1 MQMPPT
7 SYKHILKYTG
17 LFGSVQVITLLISVV
32 RNKFAALLIGT
43 AGVGLADL
51 FSRTSEMLST
61 ATGCGLSLSA
71 VRRLSELHEAGD
83 CKRVARQVRLIRS
96 WLAITALLGIIAG
109 IAAAPLLSRLVMHD
123 AAYTAHFM
131 LLSLLAAATTLTGG
145 EMAILK
151 ALRQMRLLA
160 RITTAGALC
169 TLCICVACYWLLGLD
184 GVLPSLVLSG
194 AALYLLFLAA
204 TVRLV
209 PWAVTL
215 RSTRYLK
222 CGLPLLKLGIGF
234 VAAGV
239 LTALA
244 ELIVRTY
251 ISSSS
256 SIAELGLFAAG
267 CTLTVSYARLVF
279 LAFDADYYP
288 RLSAVNKD
296 VAACNLTINRQINIC
311 LLLMTPLLLL
321 IMPLLP
327 LLIRLLYSEN
337 FLPVAP
343 MVLLAL
349 PSMYFKAIYTPIAYL
364 TLAKGHSTV
373 YFFMEAAYNAFFVV
387 AIAAGYRWG
396 GLIGAG
402 IGLTVANALD
412 LLNLS
417 VVYGHRYG
425 FRFQR
430 GTATLSLS
438 HFLLLCLGLWA
449 AYCLPG
455 IYQWLV
461 PGASILL
468 SLCFSYFVI
477 RR

>member
-1 MQMPPT
+1 MPPT

-83 CKRVARQVRLIRS
+83 GKRVARQVRLIRS

-160 RITTAGALC
+160 RITTAGALS

-244 ELIVRTY
+244 ELIF
-251 ISSSS
+251 SS
-256 SIAELGLFAAG
+256 F
-267 CTLTVSYARLVF
+267 
-279 LAFDADYYP
+279 
-288 RLSAVNKD
+288 
-296 VAACNLTINRQINIC
+296 IC
-311 LLLMTPLLLL
+311 
-321 IMPLLP
+321 
-327 LLIRLLYSEN
+327 
-337 FLPVAP
+337 
-343 MVLLAL
+343 
-349 PSMYFKAIYTPIAYL
+349 
-364 TLAKGHSTV
+364 
-373 YFFMEAAYNAFFVV
+373 
-387 AIAAGYRWG
+387 
-396 GLIGAG
+396 
-402 IGLTVANALD
+402 
-412 LLNLS
+412 
-417 VVYGHRYG
+417 
-425 FRFQR
+425 
-430 GTATLSLS
+430 
-438 HFLLLCLGLWA
+438 
-449 AYCLPG
+449 
-455 IYQWLV
+455 
-461 PGASILL
+461 
-468 SLCFSYFVI
+468 
-477 RR
+477 

>member
-1 MQMPPT
+1 M
-7 SYKHILKYTG
+7 
-17 LFGSVQVITLLISVV
+17 
-32 RNKFAALLIGT
+32 
-43 AGVGLADL
+43 
-51 FSRTSEMLST
+51 
-61 ATGCGLSLSA
+61 
-71 VRRLSELHEAGD
+71 
-83 CKRVARQVRLIRS
+83 
-96 WLAITALLGIIAG
+96 
-109 IAAAPLLSRLVMHD
+109 
-123 AAYTAHFM
+123 
-131 LLSLLAAATTLTGG
+131 
-145 EMAILK
+145 
-151 ALRQMRLLA
+151 
-160 RITTAGALC
+160 
-169 TLCICVACYWLLGLD
+169 
-184 GVLPSLVLSG
+184 
-194 AALYLLFLAA
+194 
-204 TVRLV
+204 
-209 PWAVTL
+209 
-215 RSTRYLK
+215 
-222 CGLPLLKLGIGF
+222 
-234 VAAGV
+234 
-239 LTALA
+239 
-244 ELIVRTY
+244 
-251 ISSSS
+251 
-256 SIAELGLFAAG
+256 
-267 CTLTVSYARLVF
+267 SYARLVF

-327 LLIRLLYSEN
+327 FLIKLLYSEN

-387 AIAAGYRWG
+387 AIAAGYHWG

-402 IGLTVANALD
+402 VGLTVANALD

-417 VVYGHRYG
+417 IVYGRRYG

-430 GTATLSLS
+430 GTAALSLS

-455 IYQWLV
+455 VYQWLV

-477 RR
+477 RRRL